1 MKIECCVSLGEL
13 IDKLSIL
20 IIKEEKISDIEKL
33 TYIKDEKIELENILM
48 NLKLDETNLHLLKMV
63 EINKILWKIE
73 DDIREKE
80 RAKEFDEEFIK
91 LARAVYINND
101 ERFKRKNEINQKYNS
116 KIVEVKSYKD
126 Y

>member
-1 MKIECCVSLGEL
+1 MKIECGVSLGEL

-20 IIKEEKISDIEKL
+20 IIKEEMIADISKL
-33 TYIKDEKIELENILM
+33 LHIKEEKIELENILSK
-48 NLKLDETNLHLLKMV
+48 LKLSDIDLHLSKMI
-63 EINKILWKIE
+63 EINKVLWKIE

>member
-1 MKIECCVSLGEL
+1 MKVECCVSLGEL

-20 IIKEEKISDIEKL
+20 IIKEEKISDSKKL
-33 TYIKDEKIELENILM
+33 AHIKDEKIELENILR